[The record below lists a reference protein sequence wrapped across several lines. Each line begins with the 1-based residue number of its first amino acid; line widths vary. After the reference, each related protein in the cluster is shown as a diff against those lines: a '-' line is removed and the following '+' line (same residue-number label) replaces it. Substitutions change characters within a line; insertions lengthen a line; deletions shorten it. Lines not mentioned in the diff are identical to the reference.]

1 MTMAQNK
8 KSRNCEAIRERLYE
22 YSKNRS
28 LSSLGDDVTAHLQTC
43 RDCREEFNMLTALQR
58 LEHAAHLG
66 AIDPARLMERLADVS
81 GDLQQVVPTLQT
93 IIGTLKNI
101 HADPRLSAEDKTRY
115 TLESLH
121 RFLFRIRSFLQ
132 SRYPVQAGREWI
144 TLEKRRAD
152 LLRKILNQPEFRHL
166 RRLVRLQ
173 ADAYVS
179 RGLIFQLHGDTRNA
193 VSNLSLSVVFHWAL
207 DSYDDLETRRFL
219 GELKFYEG
227 DWDAAEY
234 LFSDALK
241 SPDIHPREQAVLLRN
256 LGNIHYCRG
265 NLSACHDYLEQA
277 MTISLSLDT
286 PDYAARDLLN
296 LSVIDYH
303 RGLVPSAVN
312 RLEQA
317 LKLMPGSASDHLRGQ
332 LHANLGTCLAARNCT
347 DAAARHYRYALDC
360 FLSGFYLAD
369 AAQVRRNKAL
379 MEYQTGNWTHA
390 KSTLAT
396 AADEHREP
404 DALRC
409 QILLLITRLE
419 RLEGNYD
426 TALSCSNDAIT
437 LAAGLNET
445 LLLDAIRLEQAF
457 IALAEKRLDD
467 LADIIRHTSAI
478 KKARPCQAPSLFD
491 LENESSLVEV
501 FVALGDHTAA
511 ARCMRRLKR
520 LIRKYKKSV
529 PATLNSDTNASG
541 ESWIHLTRRLA
552 QHI

>member
-8 KSRNCEAIRERLYE
+8 KIENCETIRELLYAQ
-22 YSKNRS
+22 SKNQS
-28 LSSLGDDVTAHLQTC
+28 LSSLSDNVTSHLQSC
-43 RDCREEFNMLTALQR
+43 RGCREEFNMLIALQR
-58 LEHAAHLG
+58 LEHAAHQG
-66 AIDPARLMERLADVS
+66 AIDPARLMEGLADMS
-81 GDLQQVVPTLQT
+81 ADLQQVVPTLQT
-93 IIGTLKNI
+93 IIRTLKTI
-101 HADPRLSAEDKTRY
+101 HADTRLSADEKIRH

-121 RFLFRIRSFLQ
+121 RFLHRIRTFLQ

-144 TLEKRRAD
+144 TLEKRRAS
-152 LLRKILNQPEFRHL
+152 LLKKILNQPEFRHL
-166 RRLVRLQ
+166 RRIVRLQ
-173 ADAYVS
+173 ADACVS

-193 VSNLSLSVVFHWAL
+193 ESNLSLSVVFHWAL

-241 SPDIHPREQAVLLRN
+241 SPDIRSREQAVLLRN

-265 NLSACHDYLEQA
+265 NLSACNDYLEQA

-303 RGLVPSAVN
+303 RGLIPSAVN
-312 RLEQA
+312 RLEKA
-317 LKLMPGSASDHLRGQ
+317 LELMPGSTSDHLRGQ
-332 LHANLGTCLAARNCT
+332 LHANLGTCLAARGQT
-347 DAAARHYRYALDC
+347 EIAARHYSHALDC
-360 FLSGFYLAD
+360 FLSGYYLTD
-369 AAQVRRNKAL
+369 ATQVRRNNAL
-379 MEYQTGNWTHA
+379 MDYQIGNWSHA
-390 KSTLAT
+390 KAMLTD
-396 AADEHREP
+396 AANEHREP

-409 QILLLITRLE
+409 QILLLITRME
-419 RLEGNYD
+419 RLEGNFNA
-426 TALSCSNDAIT
+426 ALSCSNDAVT
-437 LAAGLNET
+437 LASSLHEN
-445 LLLDAIRLEQAF
+445 LLLDALRLEQAF
-457 IALAEKRLDD
+457 IALAENRLND
-467 LADIIRHTSAI
+467 LSDIIRQTSAI
-478 KKARPCQAPSLFD
+478 KKARSFPAPSLFD

-501 FVALGDHTAA
+501 FVTLGDHTAA

-520 LIRKYKKSV
+520 LIRKYKKTVSAA
-529 PATLNSDTNASG
+529 PNRDTNASG